1 MLFCTLI
8 SSAAAIVTFAV
19 SLAIIWP
26 FEKRLAKRLDD
37 TLSLG
42 ERVQTMIAFRSEET
56 AMADLQREDTENRLR
71 EVKGKQL
78 RSKRAWMN
86 LIAPVLAIALLVAAF
101 AVPLRTVEPQL
112 PPQGEPEDDLW
123 SLEEWQV
130 IRMRSLIESVRA
142 SDMVESGKETVVS
155 ILEEL
160 LSSLEPVKSR
170 AEMKTL
176 VIDSMLRID
185 RVTNG
190 INTFTSVIKELR
202 GSSNAKVGEL
212 AEALGVP
219 SDPIVESKYQALK
232 AGFTKE
238 GLNDDFVGFARELA
252 IAVNAIGV
260 AEDDALYLS
269 LKGFSDNVS
278 AFAQAGADIDD
289 EAFASE
295 VSALFESGAESIS
308 SALSQQGKN
317 RSVTDSANRELM
329 DIFDI
334 EWSELPEELK
344 APDGEEAGTVDGEY
358 EEKDDEELK
367 SDSGGFGG
375 GEVIYGSNDTIYD
388 PDDAKHI
395 SYGEVIDKYDGKK
408 TTELDERELSDEI
421 REWID
426 DYFSGLYYSEE
437 K

>member
-1 MLFCTLI
+1 
-8 SSAAAIVTFAV
+8 
-19 SLAIIWP
+19 
-26 FEKRLAKRLDD
+26 
-37 TLSLG
+37 
-42 ERVQTMIAFRSEET
+42 MIAFRSEET